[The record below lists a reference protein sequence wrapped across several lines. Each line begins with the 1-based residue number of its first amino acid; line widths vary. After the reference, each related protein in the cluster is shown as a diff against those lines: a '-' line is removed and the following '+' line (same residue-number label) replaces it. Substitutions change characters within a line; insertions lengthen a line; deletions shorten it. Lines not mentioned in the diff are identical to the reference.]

1 MLPGSNREHD
11 MVTIQVIGRGGDTHT
26 ISAAPG
32 MNLMEALR
40 DNGIDEV
47 LALCGGCCSCATCQ
61 VYVEAG
67 PAEAQTTGSADEDD
81 LLDGSDHRQANSRL
95 SCQLMLAGCH
105 DGLVVRIAP
114 E

>member
-1 MLPGSNREHD
+1 MLPGFNRERD
-11 MVTIQVIGRGGDTHT
+11 MITIQVIGRDGDTRT

-67 PAEAQTTGSADEDD
+67 PAEAQATGSADEDD
-81 LLDGSDHRQANSRL
+81 LLDGSDHREANSRL
-95 SCQLMLAGCH
+95 SCQLMLAGSH
-105 DGLVVRIAP
+105 DGLIVRIAP

>member
-1 MLPGSNREHD
+1 MLPGFNRERD
-11 MVTIQVIGRGGDTHT
+11 MITIQVIGRGGDTYT
-26 ISAAPG
+26 ISAVPG

-61 VYVEAG
+61 VYIEAG
-67 PAEAQTTGSADEDD
+67 PAEALATGSADEDD
-81 LLDGSDHRQANSRL
+81 LLDGSDQRQANSRL
-95 SCQLMLAGCH
+95 SCQLMLAGGH
-105 DGLVVRIAP
+105 EGLVVRIAP

>member
-1 MLPGSNREHD
+1 
-11 MVTIQVIGRGGDTHT
+11 
-26 ISAAPG
+26 
-32 MNLMEALR
+32 
-40 DNGIDEV
+40 
-47 LALCGGCCSCATCQ
+47 

>member
-1 MLPGSNREHD
+1 MLPGFNREHF
-11 MVTIQVIGRGGDTHT
+11 MVTIQVIGRGSDAYT

-32 MNLMEALR
+32 MSLMEALR

-61 VYVEAG
+61 VYVETG
-67 PAEAQTTGSADEDD
+67 PAEAQTSGSADEDD
-81 LLDGSDHRQANSRL
+81 LLDGSNHRQANSRL
-95 SCQLMLAGCH
+95 SCQLMLDGCH